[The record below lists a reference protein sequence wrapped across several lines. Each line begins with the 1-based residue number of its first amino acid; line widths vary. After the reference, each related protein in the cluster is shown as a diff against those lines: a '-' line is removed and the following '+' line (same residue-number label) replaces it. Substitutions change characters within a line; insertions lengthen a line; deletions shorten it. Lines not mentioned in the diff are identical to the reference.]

1 MSDLAKLAG
10 VSKSTVSRALADSDR
25 VTLETRKRIQGLAK
39 EHNYRMNVRARNF
52 RLQEVSTFGVLLP
65 STGQPNWLA
74 SDPFVLEMLGSI
86 SDALEQAGGH
96 ELLLA
101 KHSSNDP
108 AWIEDFAKTRSVDG
122 IIVIGQSSYHRQLN
136 TLARTEKNMVV
147 WGAEMPDQNY
157 VTVGTDNIH
166 GGYLATR
173 HLIEQGKKR
182 IIFVGDLNHP
192 EIQQRRQGYLNALKE
207 AGLEFHPHAEKLVIS
222 NTLLDLQTF
231 SEFLDEQNP
240 DAIFASVDMLA
251 ISCINAMHKKGLT
264 IPKDI
269 AVVGYDNII
278 MAQHVNPTLTTVKQD
293 AGEAGR
299 LLVEKLLELINEGK
313 SDNGTIPVELIVRE
327 SSEAK

>member
-10 VSKSTVSRALADSDR
+10 VSKSTVSRALAGSER
-25 VTLETRKRIQGLAK
+25 VTVETRERIQKLAK

-65 STGQPNWLA
+65 STGRPDWLA

-108 AWIEDFAKTRSVDG
+108 AWIEDFASTRSVDG
-122 IIVIGQSSYHRQLN
+122 IIVIGQSIYHQQLN
-136 TLARTEKNMVV
+136 SLAKSEQNMVV

-166 GGYLATR
+166 GGYLATK
-173 HLIEQGKKR
+173 HLIGQGRTR
-182 IIFVGDLNHP
+182 IMFIGDLNHP
-192 EIQQRRQGYLNALKE
+192 EIQHRRQGYLNALEE
-207 AGLEFHPHAEKLVIS
+207 AGLEFHPHAEELVIS
-222 NTLLDLQTF
+222 NTLLDLPAFAQ
-231 SEFLDEQNP
+231 FLDEQKP

-251 ISCINAMHKKGLT
+251 ISCINAMHKKGLS
-264 IPKDI
+264 IPTDI

-278 MAQHVNPTLTTVKQD
+278 LAQHVNPALTTVKQD
-293 AGEAGR
+293 ARVAGH

-313 SDNGTIPVELIVRE
+313 SSNATIPVELIVRE
-327 SSEAK
+327 SSEIK

>member
-1 MSDLAKLAG
+1 MRMSDLAKLAG

-65 STGQPNWLA
+65 STGQSSWLA

-86 SDALEQAGGH
+86 SDALEEAGGH

-122 IIVIGQSSYHRQLN
+122 IIVIGQSSYHQQLN
-136 TLARTEKNMVV
+136 VLANTEKNMVV
-147 WGAEMPDQNY
+147 WGAEIPGQNY
-157 VTVGTDNIH
+157 VTVGTNNRH
-166 GGYLATR
+166 GGYLATK
-173 HLIEQGKKR
+173 HLIDQGRKR
-182 IIFVGDLNHP
+182 IIFIGDLNHP
-192 EIQQRRQGYLNALKE
+192 EIQQRRLGYLSALDE
-207 AGLEFHPHAEKLVIS
+207 AGLEFHPHAEELVIS
-222 NTLLDLQTF
+222 NTLLNQAAF
-231 SEFLDEQNP
+231 AQFLDEQNP

-251 ISCINAMHKKGLT
+251 ISCINAMHKKGMT
-264 IPKDI
+264 IPGDI

-278 MAQHVNPTLTTVKQD
+278 LAQHINPTLTTVKQD
-293 AGEAGR
+293 ARLAGH
-299 LLVEKLLELINEGK
+299 LLVEKLLELINLGM

-327 SSEAK
+327 SS